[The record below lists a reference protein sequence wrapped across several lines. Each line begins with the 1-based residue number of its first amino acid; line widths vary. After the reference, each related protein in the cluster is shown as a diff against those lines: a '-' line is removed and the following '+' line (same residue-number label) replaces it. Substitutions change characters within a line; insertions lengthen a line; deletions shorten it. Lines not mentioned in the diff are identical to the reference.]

1 MNPFKKNI
9 NVKGTTIIELLVA
22 SVILMVGFLGIER
35 LKSSLVRQS
44 MVTNA
49 SNAVLSEHRAINAL
63 VQSIPISEATSI
75 FCPAPHPYYTYQKN
89 NDGSDFCNQS
99 IPAPTPSYNLN
110 RWQNLSTAY
119 FTYTMGDP
127 NRAGM
132 LNPVLTQNN
141 FDALNLPAL
150 LNGAAC
156 TNCHK
161 AGGSVTVPRDFTNF
175 AALTTTQPPFVALM
189 GLGTPM
195 GRRLLTPQITFPGLR
210 DAQGNQAQHVLNFTS
225 QQTSLNSND
234 AENYEYNCFPLVPP
248 AEQRIQGRRNH
259 PCPPRPVCP
268 NGGKLDSTCI
278 EINID
283 SGNSKHSGNTRLD
296 RFYGCWQHIIT
307 PATAFCTHGVYRPG
321 SLKIVDQND
330 RCKNRLNITPRVYNR
345 PTYNGEF
352 RPVHLHYDTWQ
363 CWNPLDANSNET
375 QRRWGVN
382 YTLTTTWTDVRE
394 PMPRVMVSTGALE

>member
-22 SVILMVGFLGIER
+22 SVILMVGFLSIER

-110 RWQNLSTAY
+110 RWQNLSAAY

-225 QQTSLNSND
+225 QQTSLNSNV
-234 AENYEYNCFPLVPP
+234 AENYEYNCLALKQPTQFDKL
-248 AEQRIQGRRNH
+248 G
-259 PCPPRPVCP
+259 CSLFDCGP
-268 NGGKLDSTCI
+268 NGGVLDSACI
-278 EINID
+278 QINKQ
-283 SGNSKHSGNTRLD
+283 GNSCESGETTNHLY
-296 RFYGCWQHIIT
+296 YGCWQHRIT
-307 PATAFCTHGVYRPG
+307 EDTAFCTHGVYRPG
-321 SLKIVDQND
+321 TLKIVDQND
-330 RCKNRLNITPRVYNR
+330 RCKNRLNITPNFKDIDTYPGKKRRVY
-345 PTYNGEF
+345 
-352 RPVHLHYDTWQ
+352 LHYDTWQ
-363 CWNPLDANSNET
+363 CWNPLDANANET

>member
-22 SVILMVGFLGIER
+22 SVILMVGFLSIER
-35 LKSSLVRQS
+35 LKSSLVSQS

-75 FCPAPHPYYTYQKN
+75 FCPEPHPYYTYKKN

-110 RWQNLSTAY
+110 RWRNLSAAY
-119 FTYTMGDP
+119 FNYTMGDT

-141 FDALNLPAL
+141 FEALNLPAL
-150 LNGAAC
+150 LNAAAC
-156 TNCHK
+156 TSCHE
-161 AGGSVTVPRDFTNF
+161 AGGSLTVPRDFTDF

-195 GRRLLTPQITFPGLR
+195 GRRLLTPQIRFPGLR
-210 DAQGNQAQHVLNFTS
+210 AAQGNQPLHVLDFTS
-225 QQTSLNSND
+225 QQTSLNSNVAD
-234 AENYEYNCFPLVPP
+234 NYEYNCAQLNWPTQL
-248 AEQRIQGRRNH
+248 R
-259 PCPPRPVCP
+259 
-268 NGGKLDSTCI
+268 KLDCSPFDCGPDGAVLDSECI
-278 EINID
+278 NVNNGKSCET
-283 SGNSKHSGNTRLD
+283 GGTQYLY
-296 RFYGCWQHIIT
+296 YGCWQHKIT
-307 PATAFCTHGVYRPG
+307 EATAFCTHGVYRPG
-321 SLKIVDQND
+321 TLKIVDEAD
-330 RCKNRLNITPRVYNR
+330 RCKNRLNITPNFFDID
-345 PTYNGEF
+345 TYSGKS
-352 RPVHLHYDTWQ
+352 RRVHLHYDTWQ
-363 CWNPLDANSNET
+363 CWNPLDSSSNRT
-375 QRRWGVN
+375 QKRWGVN

-394 PMPRVMVSTGALE
+394 PIPRVMVSTGALE

>member
-1 MNPFKKNI
+1 MYLFKKNM
-9 NVKGTTIIELLVA
+9 NVKGTTIIELIVA
-22 SVILMVGFLGIER
+22 STILMVGFLSIER

-99 IPAPTPSYNLN
+99 IPAPTPPYNLN
-110 RWQNLSTAY
+110 RWQNLSAAY
-119 FTYTMGDP
+119 FTYAMGDT

-141 FDALNLPAL
+141 FDALNLPTL
-150 LNGAAC
+150 LSGAAC
-156 TNCHK
+156 TNCHN

-210 DAQGNQAQHVLNFTS
+210 DAQGNLVQHVLNFTS
-225 QQTSLNSND
+225 QYPQINSN
-234 AENYEYNCFPLVPP
+234 ENNDYEYNCAPLNPP
-248 AEQRIQGRRNH
+248 TEMNKKG
-259 PCPPRPVCP
+259 CDLLTCP
-268 NGGKLDSTCI
+268 NGGMLDSSCI
-278 EINID
+278 KID
-283 SGNSKHSGNTRLD
+283 AGGNSKERGRTTDYLY
-296 RFYGCWQHIIT
+296 YGCWQHNIT
-307 PATAFCTHGVYRPG
+307 ASTAFCTHGTYRPG
-321 SLKIVDQND
+321 TLRIVDQNHA
-330 RCKNRLNITPRVYNR
+330 CNGRLGITPNVFQM
-345 PTYNGEF
+345 PTYKNTT
-352 RPVHLHYDTWQ
+352 RPVYLHYNTWE
-363 CWNPLDANSNET
+363 CYDPADGLANSS
-375 QRRWGVN
+375 QRRYVVN
-382 YTLTTTWTDVRE
+382 YTLTSTWTDVRE
-394 PMPRVMVSTGALE
+394 PIPRVMVSTGMLK

>member
-110 RWQNLSTAY
+110 RWQNLSAAY

-225 QQTSLNSND
+225 QQTSLNSNVAD
-234 AENYEYNCFPLVPP
+234 NYEYNCFPL
-248 AEQRIQGRRNH
+248 NH
-259 PCPPRPVCP
+259 PTQFDQLGCSLPVCP
-268 NGGKLDSTCI
+268 NGGVLDSACI
-278 EINID
+278 KINKQ
-283 SGNSKHSGNTRLD
+283 GNSCESGKTTNHLY
-296 RFYGCWQHIIT
+296 YGCWQHIIT

-330 RCKNRLNITPRVYNR
+330 RCKNRLNISPNFKNIE
-345 PTYNGEF
+345 TYQDQF
-352 RPVHLHYDTWQ
+352 RPVYLHYDTWQ
-363 CWNPLDANSNET
+363 CWNPLDANSNAT

-382 YTLTTTWTDVRE
+382 YTLTSTWTDVRE
-394 PMPRVMVSTGALE
+394 PIPRVMVSTGALE

>member
-22 SVILMVGFLGIER
+22 SVILMVGFLSIER

-75 FCPAPHPYYTYQKN
+75 FCPAPHPYFTYQKN

-110 RWQNLSTAY
+110 RWQNLSAAY
-119 FTYTMGDP
+119 FNYTMGDN

-161 AGGSVTVPRDFTNF
+161 AGGSVTVLRDFTNF
-175 AALTTTQPPFVALM
+175 AALTTTQLPFVALM

-195 GRRLLTPQITFPGLR
+195 GRRLLTPQIRFPGLR
-210 DAQGNQAQHVLNFTS
+210 DAQGNQVQHVLNFTS
-225 QQTSLNSND
+225 QQTSLNSNVAD
-234 AENYEYNCFPLVPP
+234 NYEYNCLPLNQPTQFNKP
-248 AEQRIQGRRNH
+248 DCSLFDCG
-259 PCPPRPVCP
+259 P
-268 NGGKLDSTCI
+268 NGGVLDSECI
-278 EINID
+278 QINKKGQ
-283 SGNSKHSGNTRLD
+283 SCEKGNTVGYLY
-296 RFYGCWQHIIT
+296 YGCWQHKIT

-321 SLKIVDQND
+321 TLKIVDQND
-330 RCKNRLNITPRVYNR
+330 RCKNRLNITPNVIYK
-345 PTYNGEF
+345 PTYQGET

-363 CWNPLDANSNET
+363 CWNPADANSNET

-394 PMPRVMVSTGALE
+394 PIPRVMVSTGALE